1 MSERRDPRS
10 FLASALVL
18 DGYSHDVAETIVRQA
33 LDAERHDA
41 AEEIRNSAEG
51 IITGLEK
58 EFPYLDGDDTSKGI
72 HGAADLIDREVQ
84 R

>member
-1 MSERRDPRS
+1 MSEARDPRS

-18 DGYSHDVAETIVRQA
+18 YGYSHDTAETIVQQA

-41 AEEIRNSAEG
+41 AEEIRNSVALRDL
-51 IITGLEK
+51 T
-58 EFPYLDGDDTSKGI
+58 DD
-72 HGAADLIDREVQ
+72 HMADCNAAADLIDRDVQ